1 MRNLFRQRKTDFLNG
16 IIYRQILLFFFP
28 VFFGTLFQQLYN
40 TVDAIVVG
48 NAVGKEALGAV
59 GGSTGTVINLLVNF
73 VAGLSSGA
81 TVVVAQYYGRGER
94 SGVRKGVDA
103 GMALS
108 LVLGG
113 ILSLAGIASAPYIL
127 RLLNVPA
134 EIFPY
139 SLSYMRIYFAGLL
152 PTLIYNTGAAV
163 LRAVGDSR
171 RPLYFLIVSCVINI
185 VLDIVL
191 VAVVHMGVEGAAAA
205 TIIAQSVSCFL
216 ILRTLKMSHDCYQF
230 SFRDMHLDFSVLKQ
244 ILIIGLP
251 TGIQSMLYSV
261 ANLFIQASVNGY
273 GTDTVAAY
281 TAFGKID
288 AMFWNYSGALGTSVM
303 TFCGQNYGAG
313 RVDRVHK
320 GIRQSFGIYLI
331 GSTLISTFCLL
342 FARPIY
348 RLFTADASV
357 IDIGVSL
364 MRFIAPFWGTFVG
377 VEILSS
383 SIRSCGDSLVPMII
397 TALGI
402 GLLRIVWIVG
412 FPGKTVFDTLL
423 CYPVSWILTSLLFI
437 GYYLQGGWQ
446 KRASKQRNR
455 LIQNS

>member
-1 MRNLFRQRKTDFLNG
+1 MVNVFRQRKTDFLNG
-16 IIYRQILLFFFP
+16 VIYRQILLFFFP

-40 TVDAIVVG
+40 TIDAIVVG

-81 TVVVAQYYGRGER
+81 TVVVAQYYGRNETE
-94 SGVRKGVDA
+94 GVKKGVDA
-103 GMALS
+103 GMAVSVFLGIVLS
-108 LVLGG
+108 A
-113 ILSLAGIASAPYIL
+113 AGIAFAPVIL
-127 RLLNVPA
+127 RMLNVPA
-134 EIFPY
+134 DIFPY

-185 VLDIVL
+185 VLDILL
-191 VAVVHMGVEGAAAA
+191 VAVFRFGVEGAAVA
-205 TIIAQSVSCFL
+205 TIAAQSVSCYL
-216 ILRTLKMSHDCYQF
+216 ILRTLRLSHDCYQF
-230 SFRDMHLDFSVLKQ
+230 SFRRMHIDRKVLRQ
-244 ILIIGLP
+244 ILIIGFP

-288 AMFWNYSGALGTSVM
+288 AMFWNFSGALGTSAM

-313 RVDRVHK
+313 KLDRVRK
-320 GIRQSFGIYLI
+320 GILESAVIYI
-331 GSTLISTFCLL
+331 CGSLAISAFCLGL
-342 FARPIY
+342 SGPIY
-348 RLFTADASV
+348 RLFTNDADV
-357 IDIGVSL
+357 IRIGISI
-364 MRFIAPFWGTFVG
+364 MRFIAPFWVTFVG
-377 VEILSS
+377 VEVLSS
-383 SIRSCGDSLVPMII
+383 SIRSCGDSLMPMLI

-402 GLLRIVWIVG
+402 GLFRIVWIVG
-412 FPGKTVFDTLL
+412 FPGSTVFNTLL
-423 CYPVSWILTSLLFI
+423 CYPVSWILTSVLFI
-437 GYYLQGGWQ
+437 VYYLQGGWQ
-446 KRASKQRNR
+446 KRASKQRSR
-455 LIQNS
+455 LMKDR